1 MFFTLFQLSFKS
13 TAGLANEYFPIC
25 FMQLRNDHKDK
36 QNVRL
41 DSESTINRCLLV
53 KLTLKLRIVIK
64 SSLWSRINWVWI
76 VSLLHS
82 VVVLNAAMLWAVSY
96 LQRDILGV

>member
-1 MFFTLFQLSFKS
+1 M
-13 TAGLANEYFPIC
+13 P
-25 FMQLRNDHKDK
+25 LRNDHEDK

-64 SSLWSRINWVWI
+64 SSLWSRLNWVWI
-76 VSLLHS
+76 VSLLRS
-82 VVVLNAAMLWAVSY
+82 IVVLNAAMLWAVSY

>member
-13 TAGLANEYFPIC
+13 TAGLATNI
-25 FMQLRNDHKDK
+25 MQLRNDHKDK
-36 QNVRL
+36 QDVRL
-41 DSESTINRCLLV
+41 DSESTINRCLQV

-76 VSLLHS
+76 VSLLRS